1 MGRLKAKVK
10 VAQSC
15 PDSLPPHG
23 LYILW
28 NSPGQNTGV
37 GSRSLLQEIFP
48 TQGSSPGLLHC
59 RRILYQMNHEG
70 SPNGKGEESQ
80 FLHEH
85 VS

>member
-1 MGRLKAKVK
+1 MGRLKAKVE
-10 VAQSC
+10 VAQLC
-15 PDSLPPHG
+15 PFFVTPLT
-23 LYILW
+23 W

-37 GSRSLLQEIFP
+37 GIRSLLQIFP

-59 RRILYQMNHEG
+59 RRILYQLSHDG
-70 SPNGKGEESQ
+70 SPNGKVEASQ